1 MLKHWRVPFAVLVM
15 ALIGMWWFVGAEDW
29 NSGKDQRNKMRRYNA
44 TLRERVTVLEQR
56 LTTEPN
62 SQPNKAGNP

>member
-1 MLKHWRVPFAVLVM
+1 MARHWRRPFVVLVL

-29 NSGKDQRNKMRRYNA
+29 NSGKDQRNSMRRYSA

-56 LTTEPN
+56 LTTDPN
-62 SQPNKAGNP
+62 ALSENQGNQ